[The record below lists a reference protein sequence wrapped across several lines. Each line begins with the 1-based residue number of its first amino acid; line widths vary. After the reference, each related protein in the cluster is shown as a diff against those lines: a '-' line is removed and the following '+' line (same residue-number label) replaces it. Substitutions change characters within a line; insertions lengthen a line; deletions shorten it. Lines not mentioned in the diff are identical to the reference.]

1 MLVRWTN
8 PFASLFDVENFSE
21 PFFSVKRFWSPLVDV
36 KEEEN
41 QFIIDVETPGM
52 DEKDIKIS
60 IENSAIHIEGE
71 KVIGK
76 SSRSFS
82 KSFTLPDSIDMENT
96 EALVENG
103 ILTVKI
109 PKIKKE
115 APKKI
120 EVKIATSKK

>member
-8 PFASLFDVENFSE
+8 PFVSLFDVESFSE

-52 DEKDIKIS
+52 DEKDIKIT
-60 IENSAIHIEGE
+60 IEGGAIYIEGE
-71 KVIGK
+71 KSIGK
-76 SSRSFS
+76 GSRSFS
-82 KSFTLPDSIDMENT
+82 KSFTLPNSTDVENT
-96 EALVENG
+96 KALIENG

-120 EVKIATSKK
+120 EVKIKSSK